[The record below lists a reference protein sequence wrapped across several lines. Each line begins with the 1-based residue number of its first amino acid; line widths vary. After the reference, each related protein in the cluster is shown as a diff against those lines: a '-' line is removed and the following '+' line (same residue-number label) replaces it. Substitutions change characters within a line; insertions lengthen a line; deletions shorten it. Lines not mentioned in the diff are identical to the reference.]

1 MPKNIIN
8 DGRKLVG
15 GTSDGTSGAEGRP
28 VHSRA
33 GNKAVSRRDFIK
45 GVISSG
51 ATIAAAGYV
60 SQVPGASRAWAASP
74 GALERLISLKVNGR
88 MRRVDILPQ
97 ETLAATLRYKLG
109 LTGTKL
115 SCDRGECGTCTVL
128 IDDVAYYACT
138 TLTHSVR
145 NRSIT
150 TIEGLEGP
158 SGELHPVQKAF
169 VEELGPQ
176 CGFCTPGQI
185 MSAVAL
191 LKANPH
197 PTRDEILVSM
207 SGNLCRCGSYD
218 HYFKAIM
225 RATQGG

>member
-1 MPKNIIN
+1 MSENRKNK
-8 DGRKLVG
+8 KLI
-15 GTSDGTSGAEGRP
+15 
-28 VHSRA
+28 
-33 GNKAVSRRDFIK
+33 SRRDFIK

-51 ATIAAAGYV
+51 ATIAALGYI
-60 SQVPGASRAWAASP
+60 PASP
-74 GALERLISLKVNGR
+74 GVGRARAASSGAVERLISLKVNGR
-88 MRRVDILPQ
+88 IRRVDVLPQ
-97 ETLAATLRYKLG
+97 ETLAMTLRYKLG

-115 SCDRGECGTCTVL
+115 SCDRGECGACTVL
-128 IDDVAYYACT
+128 IDDVAYYSCT

-150 TIEGLEGP
+150 TIEGLEGS

-176 CGFCTPGQI
+176 CGYCTPGQI

-191 LKANPH
+191 LKENPH
-197 PTRDEILVSM
+197 PTREEILLSM

-218 HYFKAIM
+218 HYFRAIM
-225 RATQGG
+225 RVAQGA

>member
-1 MPKNIIN
+1 MSENKKNE
-8 DGRKLVG
+8 KLI
-15 GTSDGTSGAEGRP
+15 
-28 VHSRA
+28 
-33 GNKAVSRRDFIK
+33 SRRDFIK

-51 ATIAAAGYV
+51 ATIAALGYI
-60 SQVPGASRAWAASP
+60 PPASGAASARAATA
-74 GALERLISLKVNGR
+74 GTVERLISLKVNGR
-88 MRRVDILPQ
+88 TRRVDVLPQ
-97 ETLAATLRYKLG
+97 ETLAMTLRYKLG

-115 SCDRGECGTCTVL
+115 SCDRGECGACTVL
-128 IDDVAYYACT
+128 IDDVAYYSCT

-191 LKANPH
+191 LKENPH
-197 PTRDEILVSM
+197 PTREEILLSM

-225 RATQGG
+225 RAAQAG

>member
-1 MPKNIIN
+1 MSKNKIN
-8 DGRKLVG
+8 G
-15 GTSDGTSGAEGRP
+15 GCKSGGGKNRERP
-28 VHSRA
+28 GEEDLSLFSSAR
-33 GNKAVSRRDFIK
+33 NKFISRRDFIK

-51 ATIAAAGYV
+51 ATIAALSYM
-60 SQVPGASRAWAASP
+60 PGSPGLSRARAASP
-74 GALERLISLKVNGR
+74 GAVERLISLKVNGR
-88 MRRVDILPQ
+88 IRRVDVLPQ
-97 ETLAATLRYKLG
+97 ETLAMTLRYKLG

-115 SCDRGECGTCTVL
+115 SCDRGECGACTVL
-128 IDDVAYYACT
+128 IDDLAYYSCT

-145 NRSIT
+145 NRNIT
-150 TIEGLEGP
+150 TIEGLQGS

-191 LKANPH
+191 LKENPH
-197 PTRDEILVSM
+197 PTREEILAAM

-225 RATQGG
+225 RAAQGG